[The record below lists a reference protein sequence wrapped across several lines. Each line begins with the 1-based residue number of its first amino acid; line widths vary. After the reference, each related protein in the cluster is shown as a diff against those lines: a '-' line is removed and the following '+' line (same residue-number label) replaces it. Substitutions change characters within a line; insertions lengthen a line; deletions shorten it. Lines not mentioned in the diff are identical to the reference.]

1 MSKKANNYKVIDMHC
16 DTVLRLMYSNEPL
29 LKTEGHLDLERMKK
43 GNYALQCFA
52 MFVHYKKVER
62 PFEYVNKMIDKYY
75 APLLFLLIHINHLF
89 ATKNKIFIVSIAK
102 TIAKIAHLCYNVSWF
117 HMQ

>member
-75 APLLFLLIHINHLF
+75 QEIGTEEKFLDTYFYTIK
-89 ATKNKIFIVSIAK
+89 KN
-102 TIAKIAHLCYNVSWF
+102 
-117 HMQ
+117 